1 MEKIID
7 YKVLM
12 TGTQVRPED
21 FLENGKD
28 IAEMRESLRKQVIKY
43 INEGYQPFGGISI
56 TSKAPDCMLYLAQ
69 AVVKYE

>member
-1 MEKIID
+1 MRNIID

-12 TGTQVRPED
+12 AWTQVRPED
-21 FLENGKD
+21 IMENGKD
-28 IAEMRESLRKQVIKY
+28 IAEMRKRLENKLQQY
-43 INEGYQPFGGISI
+43 INEGYQPFGGIAI

>member
-12 TGTQVRPED
+12 AWTQVRPED
-21 FLENGKD
+21 IMENGKD
-28 IAEMRESLRKQVIKY
+28 IAEMRKRLENNVQQY
-43 INEGYQPFGGISI
+43 INEGYQPFGGIAI

>member
-1 MEKIID
+1 MRNIID

-12 TGTQVRPED
+12 AGTQVRPED
-21 FLENGKD
+21 VMENGKD
-28 IAEMRESLRKQVIKY
+28 IAEMRKRLENKVQQY
-43 INEGYQPFGGISI
+43 INEGYQPFGGIAI